1 VAPLKLEER
10 RVRRRQVLHIA
21 VAVHDCATRKLG
33 SSRSFSL
40 VVCNFALVVM
50 MLNLKISVSQG
61 FSETLLLIFGC

>member
-1 VAPLKLEER
+1 MAPLKLEER
-10 RVRRRQVLHIA
+10 RVRGRQVLHIA

-33 SSRSFSL
+33 SRSFSL